1 MGDTKKLESW
11 WSGLNAQ
18 VVISVRYPTLWLTP
32 FLDLPLT
39 ARGIES
45 AFDIRGAWP
54 WAMGVL
60 VELLGVSCG
69 DNAMEAWIGK
79 ASKTQRWL
87 TTGLYAIYFAATTF
101 FVMEAADRRAVV
113 FPLLGVVAA
122 LGAAAQAWRQ
132 VARDERAAAK
142 QAKGLAKADQP
153 DGQGDRPLVQ
163 ILNQVGVMAQVPA
176 QANQLPEWQRPELPA
191 PARVRAWIDG
201 NPNQSWRQG
210 QRDTGIPW
218 SSFRVLAKEVTEGG
232 QVVEG
237 SVKR

>member
-1 MGDTKKLESW
+1 MADTKKLESW

-69 DNAMEAWIGK
+69 DNAVEAWVTK
-79 ASKTQRWL
+79 ASKLQRWL
-87 TTGLYAIYFAATTF
+87 TSSLYVVYFAATTF

-113 FPLLGVVAA
+113 FPLLGVVGV

-132 VARDERAAAK
+132 VAKDDRAARAAK
-142 QAKGLAKADQP
+142 SLVKADQQAAQP
-153 DGQGDRPLVQ
+153 DRPLVQ
-163 ILNQVGVMAQVPA
+163 IVNQPVMVGQQPA
-176 QANQLPEWQRPELPA
+176 QPAQLPVWKRPELPA
-191 PARVRAWIDG
+191 PDRVRAWIDG